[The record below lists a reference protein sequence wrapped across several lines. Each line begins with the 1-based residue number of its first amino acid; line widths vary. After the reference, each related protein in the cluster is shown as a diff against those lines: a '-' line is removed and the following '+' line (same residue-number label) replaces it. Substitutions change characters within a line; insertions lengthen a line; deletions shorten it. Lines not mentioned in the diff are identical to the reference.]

1 MSRLFSPEFEAMT
14 AAIREYTNAK
24 CDHQDYMNHGS
35 HESLT
40 RPADAR
46 AVRALEAMH
55 SAIAAYTRSNE
66 SLPARQLRWLGGEAH
81 RRYHGE
87 KGCGQRS
94 CTACGPR
101 PV

>member
-14 AAIREYTNAK
+14 SAIEKYTTDR
-24 CDHQDYMNHGS
+24 CHHQACMDHGS
-35 HESLT
+35 HESVT

-46 AVRALEAMH
+46 AVDSLETMH
-55 SAIAAYTRSNE
+55 RAIAAYTRSRE
-66 SLPARQLRWLGGEAH
+66 SLDERKLRWLGGTAH

-94 CTACGPR
+94 CEFCVQEPR
-101 PV
+101 